1 MKNIFNKAPPFY
13 NYAVPSN
20 VNSSNGINTFVSN
33 PIGRL
38 FSVGFRAQF

>member
-1 MKNIFNKAPPFY
+1 
-13 NYAVPSN
+13 VPSN

-38 FSVGFRAQF
+38 VSVGLRAVF